1 MSPASQTAIP
11 CMLMRG
17 GTSKGP
23 FFLAGDLPSDV
34 QTRDRV
40 LLAAVGSPD
49 ARQIDGVGGADP
61 LTSKVAIVSRS
72 SRPGIDLDYLFA
84 QVSVDRPL
92 VDVSPTC
99 GNMLAGVGPF
109 AIERGLIAP
118 RDPITVVS
126 IYMVNTGTVAVAHVP
141 TPGGQVTYAGAI
153 SIAGVPGTAA
163 AIRIDFRDTAGSVC
177 GALLPTGNTL
187 DQLDGLETTLIDSG
201 MPMVLLR
208 ASDLGKSGYE
218 APAELDR
225 DEKLKVRLEAI
236 RILAG
241 ERMGLGDVRTKVVP
255 KMTLIAPPQ
264 TGGHV
269 MTRTFIPHKCHAA
282 IGVLMAVTVGTA
294 CILPGS
300 VARGIVR
307 PHEGPVRQLSIEHP
321 SGEFSVEFEV
331 EQGGGGMKVLRSS
344 LIRTA
349 RALFRGELL
358 VPASV
363 WNGGKPLSS
372 AEGSRTLQ
380 HA

>member
-1 MSPASQTAIP
+1 MSRASQTAIP
-11 CMLMRG
+11 CTLMRG

-23 FFLAGDLPSDV
+23 FFLASDLPSDV

-40 LLAAVGSPD
+40 LLAAMGSPD

-61 LTSKVAIVSRS
+61 LTSKVAIISRS
-72 SRPGIDLDYLFA
+72 SRPGIDVDYLFA

-92 VDVSPTC
+92 VDVTPTC

-109 AIERGLIAP
+109 AIERGLVAP
-118 RDPITVVS
+118 RDPITAVS
-126 IYMVNTGTVAVAHVP
+126 IYMVNTETVAVAHVP
-141 TPGGQVTYAGAI
+141 TPGGQVTYDGET

-187 DQLDGLETTLIDSG
+187 DQLDGIGATLIDNG

-218 APAELDR
+218 APAELDS
-225 DEKLKVRLEAI
+225 DEKLKARLETI
-236 RILAG
+236 RIKAG
-241 ERMGLGDVRTKVVP
+241 ELMGLGDVRARVVP
-255 KMTLIAPPQ
+255 KLTLIAPPQ
-264 TGGHV
+264 AGGHV

-294 CILPGS
+294 CVLPGS

-307 PHEGPVRQLSIEHP
+307 PSESPVKRLSIEHP
-321 SGEFSVEFEV
+321 SGEFSVELEV
-331 EQGGGGMKVLRSS
+331 EQSGGGLKVVRSS

-363 WNGGKPLSS
+363 WNGNEPLSS